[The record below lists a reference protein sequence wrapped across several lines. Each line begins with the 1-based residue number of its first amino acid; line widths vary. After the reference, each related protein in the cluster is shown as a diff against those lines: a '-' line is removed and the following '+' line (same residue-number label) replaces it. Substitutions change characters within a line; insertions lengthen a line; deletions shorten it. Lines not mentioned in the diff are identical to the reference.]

1 MSMAIGIKLADGS
14 FYPILEEGLPEKKI
28 LELTTVND
36 NQTTVQVDLY
46 RSGSGTMEN
55 AEYIDTMRI
64 DNLIPHPNGEPSINL
79 SIGLDEAGSLSAEV
93 LDPETGVHTH
103 TTVNLITRPQ
113 SERDEV
119 PDFTLTET
127 FDAPQDDELRAD
139 FDTESTAD
147 SGMTADTAP
156 ESPVADTGEGIPG
169 DFAADGAEQKYAEA
183 AVPDEPEDIAVNDFE
198 VPDIEP
204 VDTAGVF
211 LEDPFAVSEADAAP
225 ENTAADTNTAAD
237 VQSFD
242 EPPLPA
248 AGSVIDMTAPAE
260 TAQTADGFD
269 LPDFDADGAADGS
282 APELSLPDSGTD
294 AAQIADGFDLPD
306 FDADAA
312 ADGSALEPALTD
324 SGTDAAQIA
333 DGFDLPDFDAGAAAD
348 GSAPELSLTDS
359 GTDAAQIAD
368 GFDLPDFDAGAA
380 ADGSAP
386 EPALTDSGTAAA
398 QPAEDFDLPDFDSA
412 ETGTPTAQDKPDT
425 ADNLPDFSDMNFD
438 VPDFDES
445 AEKPL
450 NLSNL
455 LDDEAFSVDD
465 QSAAGS
471 LDDSDFLS
479 ADAETDTS
487 SHMQQQEYADT
498 GIPETP
504 LFDES
509 LFDDT
514 ETASKGKSQIGA
526 VVICII
532 CAVICLAAL
541 AGIFMLVPSRF
552 NGRTAP
558 DTAAQ
563 EQHAAGSS
571 QQTAAEQAV
580 MPKENQIVVAPVP
593 DIVPLPPE
601 PAPAE
606 QNVTY
611 QIKWGDTLWDIA
623 AAYYRNPWRYPEIAE
638 ANNISNPDYIVSGT
652 TIVIPPR

>member
-1 MSMAIGIKLADGS
+1 MAIGIKLADGS

-113 SERDEV
+113 SERDEA

-183 AVPDEPEDIAVNDFE
+183 ATPDEPEDIAVNDFE

-248 AGSVIDMTAPAE
+248 AGSVIDMTAPA
-260 TAQTADGFD
+260 
-269 LPDFDADGAADGS
+269 
-282 APELSLPDSGTD
+282 D
-294 AAQIADGFDLPD
+294 AAQTADGFDLPD

-312 ADGSALEPALTD
+312 ADGSASEPALTDSGTDAAQIADGFDVPDFGADAAADGSAPEPALTD

-348 GSAPELSLTDS
+348 GSAPELSLPDS
-359 GTDAAQIAD
+359 GTDVQNAAQTAD
-368 GFDLPDFDAGAA
+368 
-380 ADGSAP
+380 
-386 EPALTDSGTAAA
+386 
-398 QPAEDFDLPDFDSA
+398 DFDLPDFDSA
-412 ETGTPTAQDKPDT
+412 ETGTPAAQDKPDT
-425 ADNLPDFSDMNFD
+425 ADNLPDFSDMDFD

>member
-1 MSMAIGIKLADGS
+1 MAIGIKLADGS

-103 TTVNLITRPQ
+103 TTVNLVTRPQ
-113 SERDEV
+113 SERDEA

-269 LPDFDADGAADGS
+269 LPNFDAGAAADGSAPEPALTDSGTAAAQIADGFDVPDFDADAAADGS

-294 AAQIADGFDLPD
+294 AAQTAEDFDLPD

-312 ADGSALEPALTD
+312 ADGSA
-324 SGTDAAQIA
+324 
-333 DGFDLPDFDAGAAAD
+333 
-348 GSAPELSLTDS
+348 PELSLPDS

-398 QPAEDFDLPDFDSA
+398 QPAEDFDLPDFDLA
-412 ETGTPTAQDKPDT
+412 ETGTPAAQDKPDT
-425 ADNLPDFSDMNFD
+425 VDNLPDFSDMDFD

>member
-1 MSMAIGIKLADGS
+1 MAIGIKLADGS

-103 TTVNLITRPQ
+103 TTVNLVTRPQ
-113 SERDEV
+113 SERDEA

-269 LPDFDADGAADGS
+269 LPN
-282 APELSLPDSGTD
+282 
-294 AAQIADGFDLPD
+294 
-306 FDADAA
+306 
-312 ADGSALEPALTD
+312 
-324 SGTDAAQIA
+324 
-333 DGFDLPDFDAGAAAD
+333 
-348 GSAPELSLTDS
+348 
-359 GTDAAQIAD
+359 
-368 GFDLPDFDAGAA
+368 FDAGAA

-398 QPAEDFDLPDFDSA
+398 QPAEDFDLPDFDLA
-412 ETGTPTAQDKPDT
+412 ETGTPAAQDKPDT
-425 ADNLPDFSDMNFD
+425 VDNLPDFSDMDFD

>member
-103 TTVNLITRPQ
+103 TTVNLVTRPQ
-113 SERDEV
+113 SERDEA

-183 AVPDEPEDIAVNDFE
+183 ATPDEPEDIAVNDFE

-260 TAQTADGFD
+260 TAQTAE
-269 LPDFDADGAADGS
+269 DFDV
-282 APELSLPDSGTD
+282 
-294 AAQIADGFDLPD
+294 
-306 FDADAA
+306 
-312 ADGSALEPALTD
+312 
-324 SGTDAAQIA
+324 
-333 DGFDLPDFDAGAAAD
+333 PDFDAGAR
-348 GSAPELSLTDS
+348 
-359 GTDAAQIAD
+359 QR
-368 GFDLPDFDAGAA
+368 AGAVFA
-380 ADGSAP
+380 GQRHGRA
-386 EPALTDSGTAAA
+386 ECGT
-398 QPAEDFDLPDFDSA
+398 
-412 ETGTPTAQDKPDT
+412 
-425 ADNLPDFSDMNFD
+425 N
-438 VPDFDES
+438 
-445 AEKPL
+445 
-450 NLSNL
+450 
-455 LDDEAFSVDD
+455 
-465 QSAAGS
+465 
-471 LDDSDFLS
+471 
-479 ADAETDTS
+479 
-487 SHMQQQEYADT
+487 
-498 GIPETP
+498 
-504 LFDES
+504 
-509 LFDDT
+509 
-514 ETASKGKSQIGA
+514 
-526 VVICII
+526 C
-532 CAVICLAAL
+532 
-541 AGIFMLVPSRF
+541 R
-552 NGRTAP
+552 
-558 DTAAQ
+558 
-563 EQHAAGSS
+563 
-571 QQTAAEQAV
+571 
-580 MPKENQIVVAPVP
+580 
-593 DIVPLPPE
+593 
-601 PAPAE
+601 
-606 QNVTY
+606 
-611 QIKWGDTLWDIA
+611 
-623 AAYYRNPWRYPEIAE
+623 
-638 ANNISNPDYIVSGT
+638 
-652 TIVIPPR
+652 

>member
-1 MSMAIGIKLADGS
+1 MTRLKR
-14 FYPILEEGLPEKKI
+14 E
-28 LELTTVND
+28 
-36 NQTTVQVDLY
+36 
-46 RSGSGTMEN
+46 R
-55 AEYIDTMRI
+55 R
-64 DNLIPHPNGEPSINL
+64 PH
-79 SIGLDEAGSLSAEV
+79 
-93 LDPETGVHTH
+93 
-103 TTVNLITRPQ
+103 
-113 SERDEV
+113 
-119 PDFTLTET
+119 
-127 FDAPQDDELRAD
+127 
-139 FDTESTAD
+139 
-147 SGMTADTAP
+147 
-156 ESPVADTGEGIPG
+156 
-169 DFAADGAEQKYAEA
+169 K
-183 AVPDEPEDIAVNDFE
+183 
-198 VPDIEP
+198 
-204 VDTAGVF
+204 
-211 LEDPFAVSEADAAP
+211 
-225 ENTAADTNTAAD
+225 TN
-237 VQSFD
+237 
-242 EPPLPA
+242 P
-248 AGSVIDMTAPAE
+248 
-260 TAQTADGFD
+260 
-269 LPDFDADGAADGS
+269 
-282 APELSLPDSGTD
+282 
-294 AAQIADGFDLPD
+294 
-306 FDADAA
+306 
-312 ADGSALEPALTD
+312 
-324 SGTDAAQIA
+324 
-333 DGFDLPDFDAGAAAD
+333 
-348 GSAPELSLTDS
+348 
-359 GTDAAQIAD
+359 
-368 GFDLPDFDAGAA
+368 
-380 ADGSAP
+380 
-386 EPALTDSGTAAA
+386 
-398 QPAEDFDLPDFDSA
+398 A
-412 ETGTPTAQDKPDT
+412 ETGTPAAQDKPDT
-425 ADNLPDFSDMNFD
+425 ADNLPDFSDMDFD

>member
-1 MSMAIGIKLADGS
+1 MAIGIKLADGS

-103 TTVNLITRPQ
+103 TTVNLVTRPQ
-113 SERDEV
+113 SERDEA

-156 ESPVADTGEGIPG
+156 ESPAADTGEGIPG
-169 DFAADGAEQKYAEA
+169 DFAADDAEQKYAEA

-237 VQSFD
+237 VQRFD

-260 TAQTADGFD
+260 TAQTAEDFDLPDFDADAAADGSAPELSLPDSGTDAAQIADGFD
-269 LPDFDADGAADGS
+269 LPDFDADAAADGS

-348 GSAPELSLTDS
+348 GSAPE
-359 GTDAAQIAD
+359 
-368 GFDLPDFDAGAA
+368 
-380 ADGSAP
+380 
-386 EPALTDSGTAAA
+386 PALTDSGTDVQNAA
-398 QPAEDFDLPDFDSA
+398 QTADDFDLPDFDSA
-412 ETGTPTAQDKPDT
+412 ETGTPAAQDKPDT
-425 ADNLPDFSDMNFD
+425 ADNLPDFSDM
-438 VPDFDES
+438 DFDES

-498 GIPETP
+498 GMPETP

>member
-103 TTVNLITRPQ
+103 TTVNLVTRPQ
-113 SERDEV
+113 SERDEA

-156 ESPVADTGEGIPG
+156 ESPAADTGEGIPG
-169 DFAADGAEQKYAEA
+169 GFAADGAEQKYAEA

-260 TAQTADGFD
+260 TAQTAEDFD
-269 LPDFDADGAADGS
+269 LPDFDADAAADGS
-282 APELSLPDSGTD
+282 APELSLPDSGTDAAQTAEDFDLPDFDADAAADGSAPEPALTDSGTD

-312 ADGSALEPALTD
+312 ADGSAPEPALTD

-333 DGFDLPDFDAGAAAD
+333 DGFDLPDFDAD
-348 GSAPELSLTDS
+348 
-359 GTDAAQIAD
+359 
-368 GFDLPDFDAGAA
+368 AA

-386 EPALTDSGTAAA
+386 EPALTDSGTDAA
-398 QPAEDFDLPDFDSA
+398 QTAEDFDLPDFDSA
-412 ETGTPTAQDKPDT
+412 ETGTPAAQDKPDT
-425 ADNLPDFSDMNFD
+425 ADNLPDFSDMDFD

-606 QNVTY
+606 QNVIY

>member
-103 TTVNLITRPQ
+103 TTVNLVTRPQ
-113 SERDEV
+113 SERDEA

-156 ESPVADTGEGIPG
+156 ESPAADTGEGIPG

-183 AVPDEPEDIAVNDFE
+183 AAPGEPEGIAVNDFE

-260 TAQTADGFD
+260 TAQTAED
-269 LPDFDADGAADGS
+269 
-282 APELSLPDSGTD
+282 
-294 AAQIADGFDLPD
+294 
-306 FDADAA
+306 
-312 ADGSALEPALTD
+312 
-324 SGTDAAQIA
+324 
-333 DGFDLPDFDAGAAAD
+333 FDLPDFDAGAAAD
-348 GSAPELSLTDS
+348 GSAPELSLPDSGTDVQNAAQTAEDFDLPDFDADAAADGSAPELSLPDS
-359 GTDAAQIAD
+359 GTDAAQTAED
-368 GFDLPDFDAGAA
+368 FDLPDFDADAA

-386 EPALTDSGTAAA
+386 EPALTDSGTDVQNAA
-398 QPAEDFDLPDFDSA
+398 QTADDFDLPDFDSA
-412 ETGTPTAQDKPDT
+412 ETGTPAAQDKPDT
-425 ADNLPDFSDMNFD
+425 ADNLPDFSDMDFD

>member
-103 TTVNLITRPQ
+103 TTVNLVTRPQ
-113 SERDEV
+113 SERDEA

-269 LPDFDADGAADGS
+269 LPDFDAGAAADGS

-294 AAQIADGFDLPD
+294 VQNAAQTAD
-306 FDADAA
+306 
-312 ADGSALEPALTD
+312 
-324 SGTDAAQIA
+324 
-333 DGFDLPDFDAGAAAD
+333 
-348 GSAPELSLTDS
+348 
-359 GTDAAQIAD
+359 
-368 GFDLPDFDAGAA
+368 
-380 ADGSAP
+380 
-386 EPALTDSGTAAA
+386 
-398 QPAEDFDLPDFDSA
+398 DFDLPDFDSA
-412 ETGTPTAQDKPDT
+412 ETGTPAAQDKPDT
-425 ADNLPDFSDMNFD
+425 ADNLPDFSDMDFD